1 MNEQNQSIVIQDL
14 AAQNADEIKGGS
26 IGGAI
31 YSSSSRLNHNQ
42 TTAEDEDAETEALG
56 DLAPQ
61 EDVKGGGN
69 QGWGKWEVNYH

>member
-31 YSSSSRLNHNQ
+31 YHNQ